1 MLDLNGKTKIVDSKE
16 FPLVDGA
23 SISAEGMALIN
34 YLDNG
39 VERVKPCN
47 GTDAGKFIG
56 FSYGYTLTPWT
67 KAKVETFVVPA
78 VSPYT
83 ATLKHPPISG
93 QIAIV
98 NASGTEQT
106 VGDPSADADTYSIT
120 GSVITFHAGQAGKT
134 VTVTYKYS
142 PTALELSF
150 TDKVMNTSF
159 APSQVTNSIGCIL
172 RGEVYTD
179 QFDAGA
185 AWTASSTVKLG
196 DNGVLTDSGSGATIT
211 CTITHIPTVESPFLG
226 IRF

>member
-1 MLDLNGKTKIVDSKE
+1 MLDFTGKTKIVDSKE
-16 FPLVDGA
+16 FPLVSGA

-47 GTDAGKFIG
+47 GADAGVFVG
-56 FSYGYTLTPWT
+56 FSYGYTLTPLQ
-67 KAKVETFVVPA
+67 KAKVAKFTVPA

-83 ATLKHPPISG
+83 ATLTDTPISG

-106 VGDPSADADTYSIT
+106 VGDPSADADTYSLNGT
-120 GSVITFHAGQAGKT
+120 VLTFHAGQAGKV

-142 PTALELSF
+142 PTALELTF
-150 TDKVMNTSF
+150 EDKVMNTSF
-159 APSQVTNSIGCIL
+159 APSEVTNSIGCIL
-172 RGEVYTD
+172 KGEVYTD
-179 QFDAGA
+179 QFDASA

-196 DNGVLTDSGSGATIT
+196 SNGVLTDAGGGATVS
-211 CTITHIPTVESPFLG
+211 CTIIHIPTVDCPLLG
-226 IRF
+226 LRF